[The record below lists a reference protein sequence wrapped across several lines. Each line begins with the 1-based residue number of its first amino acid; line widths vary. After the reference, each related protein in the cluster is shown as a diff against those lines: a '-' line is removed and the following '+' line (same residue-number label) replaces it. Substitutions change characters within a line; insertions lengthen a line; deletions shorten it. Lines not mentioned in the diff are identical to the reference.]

1 MKTRIIYFDEQEYNR
16 QLEILKDMIKV
27 VNDYNNSNPII
38 TLNVDDIKEINRNS
52 TQFKNKIYL
61 RRLEQICEQFGAD
74 FDTCKIFPNSEE
86 APYKI
91 FVDMANKQCQ
101 SLYKICREIDKA
113 RVKTDSQ
120 FLDNIKQDQEGK
132 YYLDERGL
140 KEYLTANTEAE
151 QENKLLDMAI
161 KLQSIYKQFYDMGIR
176 KTELDSLLNYYS
188 DLSVRA
194 GQLKALAK

>member
-38 TLNVDDIKEINRNS
+38 ALNVDDIKEINRNS

-74 FDTCKIFPNSEE
+74 FDTCKIFPNSVE
-86 APYKI
+86 APYKM

-101 SLYKICREIDKA
+101 SLYKICREID
-113 RVKTDSQ
+113 RTTDQ
-120 FLDNIKQDQEGK
+120 G
-132 YYLDERGL
+132 
-140 KEYLTANTEAE
+140 T
-151 QENKLLDMAI
+151 
-161 KLQSIYKQFYDMGIR
+161 IR
-176 KTELDSLLNYYS
+176 STTGS
-188 DLSVRA
+188 SVRWSVR
-194 GQLKALAK
+194 

>member
-38 TLNVDDIKEINRNS
+38 ALNVDDIKEINRNS

-74 FDTCKIFPNSEE
+74 FDTCKIFPNSVE
-86 APYKI
+86 APYKM

-140 KEYLTANTEAE
+140 KEYLTAKTETE

-194 GQLKALAK
+194 GQLKVLAK